1 MGKNRLLIVFTG
13 VIIQLLLASCT
24 YDYFK
29 DETNY
34 QVYVP
39 EVVDNKVSDCRVL
52 VYDET
57 GVLVGARYEA
67 APWKDPRMRAGLFS
81 FRLPPGEYK
90 VYCYTNT
97 DSLSF
102 ADEQQLETSAF
113 MLNNSSSGENHY
125 VHPSDVLFQKFVPVI
140 DHPGV
145 LRTDTVEL
153 EHYTGRVTV
162 RFKNFPGDVS
172 RIENVQLLAEGVST
186 VQYLKYDTIAGR
198 QTRDDHMFHFGELP
212 AQITADYLEVDHRY
226 LPSVEG
232 EFMRLNY
239 TFLDSDGVA
248 VNHLPVEVK
257 DTLTGLPLRLLHG
270 RRIIIEIDSY
280 VVIKVSIVG
289 WNEDIESGD
298 TNME

>member
-1 MGKNRLLIVFTG
+1 MGKNRLLIAFTG
-13 VIIQLLLASCT
+13 VIILLLLASCT

-102 ADEQQLETSAF
+102 VDEQQLETSAF

-140 DHPGV
+140 DHPGI

-172 RIENVQLLAEGVST
+172 RIENVQLLAEGASS
-186 VQYLKYDTIAGR
+186 VQYLKNDTIAGR
-198 QTRDDHMFHFGELP
+198 QTPDDHMFHFGELP
-212 AQITADYLEVDHRY
+212 EQTTADYLEVDHRY

-239 TFLDSDGVA
+239 TFLDRDGIA

-257 DTLTGLPLRLLHG
+257 DKLTGLPLRLLHG
-270 RRIIIEIDSY
+270 QRIIIEIDSY
-280 VVIKVSIVG
+280 VVVKVSIVG
-289 WNEDIESGD
+289 WNVDIESGN

>member
-13 VIIQLLLASCT
+13 VIILLMFTSCT

-57 GVLVGARYEA
+57 GVLAGMRYA
-67 APWKDPRMRAGLFS
+67 TAPWKDPRMKTGLFS

-97 DSLSF
+97 DSLTF
-102 ADEQQLETSAF
+102 LGEQHLETSAF
-113 MLNNSSSGENHY
+113 MLNSSVSGENHY
-125 VHPSDVLFQKFVPVI
+125 VHPSEVLFQKFMPVI
-140 DHPGV
+140 DHPGI
-145 LRTDTVEL
+145 LHTDTVEL
-153 EHYTGRVTV
+153 KHYTGRITV

-172 RIENVQLLAEGVST
+172 RIKNVQLLAEGASSI
-186 VQYLKYDTIAGR
+186 QYLKNDTLAER
-198 QTRDDHMFHFGELP
+198 QTQDDHMFHFGELP
-212 AQITADYLEVDHRY
+212 VQTASAYLEVDHCY
-226 LPSVEG
+226 LPSVED

-239 TFLDSDGVA
+239 TFLDSDGVT
-248 VNHLPVEVK
+248 VNHLPVEVRDK
-257 DTLTGLPLRLLHG
+257 QTGLPIMLLHG
-270 RRIIIEIDSY
+270 QRIII
-280 VVIKVSIVG
+280 
-289 WNEDIESGD
+289 
-298 TNME
+298 

>member
-13 VIIQLLLASCT
+13 VIILLASCT

-102 ADEQQLETSAF
+102 VDEQQLETSAF
-113 MLNNSSSGENHY
+113 MLNNSDSGENHY

-140 DHPGV
+140 DHPGI

-172 RIENVQLLAEGVST
+172 RIANVQLLTEGAST
-186 VQYLKYDTIAGR
+186 VQYLKHDTIAGR
-198 QTRDDHMFHFGELP
+198 QTSDDHMSHFGELP
-212 AQITADYLEVDHRY
+212 AQTTADYLEVDHRY

-239 TFLDSDGVA
+239 TFLDSDGIA

-257 DTLTGLPLRLLHG
+257 DKLTGLPLRLLHG
-270 RRIIIEIDSY
+270 QRIIIEIDSY
-280 VVIKVSIVG
+280 TVIKVAIVG
-289 WNEDIESGD
+289 WNEDIESGN

>member
-1 MGKNRLLIVFTG
+1 
-13 VIIQLLLASCT
+13 
-24 YDYFK
+24 
-29 DETNY
+29 
-34 QVYVP
+34 
-39 EVVDNKVSDCRVL
+39 
-52 VYDET
+52 
-57 GVLVGARYEA
+57 
-67 APWKDPRMRAGLFS
+67 
-81 FRLPPGEYK
+81 
-90 VYCYTNT
+90 
-97 DSLSF
+97 
-102 ADEQQLETSAF
+102 
-113 MLNNSSSGENHY
+113 MLNNSDSGENHY

-186 VQYLKYDTIAGR
+186 VQYLKHDTIAGR
-198 QTRDDHMFHFGELP
+198 QTQDDHMFHFGELP
-212 AQITADYLEVDHRY
+212 AQTTADYLEVDHRY

-257 DTLTGLPLRLLHG
+257 DKLTGLPLRLLHG